1 MDSVNNDKQ
10 NYLERVSNFL
20 KNGQRDEALSVL
32 LDYNEKFPNEPD
44 INFMIGNSYFMNQD
58 LSSAIQYVKQ
68 AIYYDEYNDKYLAF
82 AGKIY
87 YRQKKIED
95 SYNYSKSANE
105 INPDN
110 IEALLTL
117 GSIEYIKHNFNSAIN
132 FAQRAFKL
140 DENNFQTM
148 VLLARC
154 NTTTGKDLKFALE
167 LFEKV
172 REIQYFDEIQID
184 IIRTLDVLGLYDEC
198 IKECERFIAKNP
210 NSNKVQKIRGF
221 IDKIKNKQVQQ
232 KKEVAKSEKS
242 KDDEVK
248 RQSSSLEEALDKL
261 NSLTGLEEVKNEID
275 RIVMLIQYE
284 RYRTKELGIVNENAQ
299 SYHFMFLGNPGTGK
313 TTVARLIGDIFYY
326 LGLLEKGHM
335 VECDRSTLVGQYIGQ
350 TAILTKQAI
359 DSAMGG
365 VLFIDEAYSLAR
377 GGTNSKDFGPEAIDT
392 LIKTMEDCRGK
403 FIVILAGYTKEMR
416 AMMKL
421 NPGLKSRV
429 NINIKFADYSVS
441 ELLTIGKNI
450 AEKNYYYLNS
460 DAEKAF
466 IEQINKFKVDDS
478 FANART
484 ARNLIESA
492 IREKAFRIG
501 NKSVSRE
508 ELSIL
513 QPEDFGINL
522 NDNPIN
528 KVENLLKELN
538 EMTGLDEVKSMV
550 SQIVNLVQYQQK
562 KKELGYESDEISL
575 NMIFSGNPGTGKT
588 TIARI
593 VSKIFNAMGILKKG
607 QLVEVTRADL
617 VGQHIGETGIKTLDK
632 IKEAYGGVLFIDEAY
647 SLNSKSESDF
657 GKEAISTLIKE
668 MEDNRDRLLVIM
680 AGYTDEMKELQNMN
694 PGIKS
699 RIGFTVKFE
708 DYNPTEM
715 IKIFNDFCAKGN
727 YKLELN
733 AELELFRIFKYL
745 YDNRDRNFGNARL
758 VRQYFEQIKM
768 KQAERV
774 ITNNISVENMFNII
788 EEDIKELVTNK

>member
-528 KVENLLKELN
+528 KVKNLLKELN